1 LFGRNK
7 PIKTWS
13 KYSPIGRP
21 CQKTVLAFKH
31 SGFLKKIDLIMLFP
45 RTVRIVPEMG
55 HERIREQIMGHYRV
69 VYYIV
74 SEQRIDLLMIHN
86 AAISLEM
93 RDFN

>member
-1 LFGRNK
+1 
-7 PIKTWS
+7 
-13 KYSPIGRP
+13 
-21 CQKTVLAFKH
+21 
-31 SGFLKKIDLIMLFP
+31 MLFP
-45 RTVRIVPEMG
+45 RSVRIVPEMG

-74 SEQRIDLLMIHN
+74 SEQCIDLLMIHN

>member
-1 LFGRNK
+1 
-7 PIKTWS
+7 
-13 KYSPIGRP
+13 
-21 CQKTVLAFKH
+21 
-31 SGFLKKIDLIMLFP
+31 MLFP